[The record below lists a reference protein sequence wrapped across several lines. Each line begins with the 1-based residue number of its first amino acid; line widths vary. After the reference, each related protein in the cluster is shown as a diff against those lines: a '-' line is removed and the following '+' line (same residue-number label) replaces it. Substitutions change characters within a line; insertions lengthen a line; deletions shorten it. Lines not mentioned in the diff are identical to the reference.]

1 MKSSSW
7 KPRTKFLR
15 KWISNSRNP
24 SPLQTFN
31 QCHHFLLQFMPLVR
45 KIFHCSHKNH
55 CSNRPKIQVQTW
67 STSTNESYRGS
78 STYSFDLT
86 ITNSWGLFP
95 KGIHYLRERLV
106 PFKSAVNACNPENL
120 TAWILFEGSNCGC
133 IRMASRR
140 MRRWKRR
147 NDPNFF
153 GFCGKM
159 HKNLQFVSVK
169 LWQAGCSTVHL
180 VDNLIKTHA
189 CYVRTDEKP
198 PPAVV
203 GMN

>member
-1 MKSSSW
+1 M
-7 KPRTKFLR
+7 
-15 KWISNSRNP
+15 
-24 SPLQTFN
+24 
-31 QCHHFLLQFMPLVR
+31 
-45 KIFHCSHKNH
+45 
-55 CSNRPKIQVQTW
+55 
-67 STSTNESYRGS
+67 
-78 STYSFDLT
+78 
-86 ITNSWGLFP
+86 
-95 KGIHYLRERLV
+95 
-106 PFKSAVNACNPENL
+106 
-120 TAWILFEGSNCGC
+120 
-133 IRMASRR
+133 
-140 MRRWKRR
+140 RR